1 MKKLIALLL
10 ISLSL
15 FASGKFLSPLPLP
28 KTYFIDL
35 DINRCDDYCL
45 QGLLND
51 GEIFSF
57 LAKAKESSDP
67 DIQKEYKKYA
77 LLFHLSQ
84 TRSISSFHILVA
96 LQKSLTPF
104 GNSINKSLLAYFLK
118 QGFDFDIETMSFPSS
133 DAMITYLN
141 ETNSTFDL
149 VILPLP
155 YAQKDIITRLHT
167 DTPIFIPTLNQAMV
181 QSENEH
187 IFFGGP
193 DYYAQLETLLS
204 YIDGNLSIFYLEKS
218 SLSKDL
224 TDFAATHIATDSK
237 LYPIDEKIQNMK
249 QILYENEDLNE
260 SSVLFNTPLV
270 KTALALSQMTYYDIE
285 PEMKISTQIN
295 YNPRLFSLTQPK
307 DRENFYI
314 AISFHPIQ
322 PDLEAYNAL
331 FDSNINYDWLGY
343 ASYMGVATLL
353 NSQEEKNANI
363 KVVDH
368 QILYPIRILKTT
380 KYRFIDQTLPENSAE
395 F

>member
-1 MKKLIALLL
+1 MKKIIALMLL
-10 ISLSL
+10 TLSL

-45 QGLLND
+45 QSLLNN

-57 LAKAKESSDP
+57 LAKAKESNDP

-77 LLFHLSQ
+77 LLFHMSQ
-84 TRSISSFHILVA
+84 KRSIGAYNILIA
-96 LQKSLTPF
+96 LQKRLAPF

-118 QGFDFDIETMSFPSS
+118 NGFDFDVTTKLFQNS
-133 DAMITYLN
+133 DTLITYIN
-141 ETNSTFDL
+141 ETNTSYDL
-149 VILPLP
+149 IIVPLP
-155 YAQKDIITRLHT
+155 YAQKDIIARLQT
-167 DTPIFIPTLNQAMV
+167 NTPIFIPTIHRSMV
-181 QSENEH
+181 ESENEN

-193 DYYAQLETLLS
+193 DYYTQLDTLLS
-204 YIDGNLSIFYLEKS
+204 FIDENLSIFYLDKS
-218 SLSKDL
+218 PLSKEL
-224 TDFAATHIATDSK
+224 TDFAILYASVNSK

-285 PEMKISTQIN
+285 PKIKISTQIN

-307 DRENFYI
+307 DRENLYI
-314 AISFHPIQ
+314 AISFAPIQ
-322 PDLEAYNAL
+322 PTLEAYNAL
-331 FDSNINYDWLGY
+331 IDSNINYDWLGY
-343 ASYMGVATLL
+343 ACFAGIEALT
-353 NSQEEKNANI
+353 NTQEGMKSDFQILDN
-363 KVVDH
+363 
-368 QILYPIRILKTT
+368 QILYPIRILQTT
-380 KYRFIDQTLPENSAE
+380 KYRFIDQTLQENNLE